1 MRGCLSLAHAKLQAG
16 EMGGGEHGHACAPG
30 GCKWTVA
37 SSSLGDLHLRRR
49 ESAEGWPEMLP
60 AGSGTRRAG
69 VASKSQ
75 VNAQVLD
82 SRAREMLPD
91 E

>member
-1 MRGCLSLAHAKLQAG
+1 MATLPCEWQ
-16 EMGGGEHGHACAPG
+16 EMF
-30 GCKWTVA
+30 
-37 SSSLGDLHLRRR
+37 
-49 ESAEGWPEMLP
+49 P
-60 AGSGTRRAG
+60 AGSGTRRAA

-82 SRAREMLPD
+82 SVAREMLPD